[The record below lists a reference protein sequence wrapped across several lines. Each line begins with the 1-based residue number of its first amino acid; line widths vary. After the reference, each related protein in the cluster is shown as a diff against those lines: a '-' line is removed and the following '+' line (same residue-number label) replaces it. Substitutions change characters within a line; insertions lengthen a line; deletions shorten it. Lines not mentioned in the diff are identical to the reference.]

1 MKVLIDTC
9 IIIDVL
15 QKREPF
21 VDDSKDIF
29 LLCSQ
34 QLFDGF
40 ISAKAMTDIYYLM
53 H

>member
-1 MKVLIDTC
+1 MNVLIDTC

-29 LLCSQ
+29 
-34 QLFDGF
+34 F
-40 ISAKAMTDIYYLM
+40 YYVLNSCLM
-53 H
+53 VL